1 MGWRWKYRL
10 PHRCLVRTIQWK
22 VLLRWHC
29 HHLCPNLKA
38 RITKKP
44 GTTLWGFSTT
54 VIKREIKAKPKLC
67 KFGSVAKPQSCK
79 YVQVSNPKTA
89 AQRRCSKR
97 RPRRICLA
105 FCSRGWSHSALS
117 LHLVWWRWRSFLS
130 RSYTEWMIEYLNY
143 TLNWSECILFIPFYI
158 WISHYDYDYI
168 SVHWHTDLLALHLKR
183 FALLFIYLV
192 YIEPP
197 PYVLQIFQRMQ
208 PQQWNSMIM
217 VHEMIVSAH
226 RSGFQ
231 RQQFNLI
238 TRKHTTQ
245 RVFLLLIR
253 HERDGWK
260 LIAIT
265 R

>member
-1 MGWRWKYRL
+1 MRWRYRL

-97 RPRRICLA
+97 RPRRICLG

-143 TLNWSECILFIPFYI
+143 TLYSVYPSLHLDISLWLWLHLSSLTYRPACFAFKALCVTFYI
-158 WISHYDYDYI
+158 FGVYL
-168 SVHWHTDLLALHLKR
+168 TP
-183 FALLFIYLV
+183 LFMSSKY
-192 YIEPP
+192 
-197 PYVLQIFQRMQ
+197 
-208 PQQWNSMIM
+208 
-217 VHEMIVSAH
+217 
-226 RSGFQ
+226 
-231 RQQFNLI
+231 FNECNLSSK
-238 TRKHTTQ
+238 TAWLWFMRWL
-245 RVFLLLIR
+245 FLLIVLDS
-253 HERDGWK
+253 RDNNS
-260 LIAIT
+260 T
-265 R
+265 

>member
-97 RPRRICLA
+97 RPRRICLG

-130 RSYTEWMIEYLNY
+130 RSYTEWMIEFLNY
-143 TLNWSECILFIPFYI
+143 TLNWSECILFYIFGVYWPPSLCPPNILTNATSAVKQHDYGSWDDCFCSSFWIPETTIQPNYTQTHNTESLSAADPT
-158 WISHYDYDYI
+158 W
-168 SVHWHTDLLALHLKR
+168 TR
-183 FALLFIYLV
+183 
-192 YIEPP
+192 
-197 PYVLQIFQRMQ
+197 RMETHRHRTL
-208 PQQWNSMIM
+208 MT
-217 VHEMIVSAH
+217 SAP
-226 RSGFQ
+226 R
-231 RQQFNLI
+231 
-238 TRKHTTQ
+238 
-245 RVFLLLIR
+245 
-253 HERDGWK
+253 
-260 LIAIT
+260 A
-265 R
+265 

>member
-1 MGWRWKYRL
+1 MRWRWKYRL
-10 PHRCLVRTIQWK
+10 QHLVRTIQWK

-89 AQRRCSKR
+89 AQRRRSKR
-97 RPRRICLA
+97 RPRRICLG

-143 TLNWSECILFIPFYI
+143 TLNWNFVDSKLCVTFLYI
-158 WISHYDYDYI
+158 WWILSP
-168 SVHWHTDLLALHLKR
+168 
-183 FALLFIYLV
+183 LFMSSKY
-192 YIEPP
+192 
-197 PYVLQIFQRMQ
+197 
-208 PQQWNSMIM
+208 
-217 VHEMIVSAH
+217 
-226 RSGFQ
+226 
-231 RQQFNLI
+231 FNECNLSSE
-238 TRKHTTQ
+238 TAWLWFMRWL
-245 RVFLLLIR
+245 FLLIVLDS
-253 HERDGWK
+253 RDNNS
-260 LIAIT
+260 T
-265 R
+265 